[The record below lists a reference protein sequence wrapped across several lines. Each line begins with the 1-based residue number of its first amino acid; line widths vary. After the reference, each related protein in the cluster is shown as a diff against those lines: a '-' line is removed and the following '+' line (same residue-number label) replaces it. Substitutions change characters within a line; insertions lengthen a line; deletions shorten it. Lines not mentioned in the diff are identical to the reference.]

1 MWFDDKYKEFF
12 YTREPTARFLD
23 MGNITQ
29 QLEMK
34 KRLNCKSFAWFMEEV
49 AYDVLDK
56 YPELPANLH
65 WGEVSTRLHFCFV
78 FILFRK
84 FLPRFWKF
92 RRKMA
97 FASISSLSSLE

>member
-65 WGEVSTRLHFCFV
+65 WGEVSSF
-78 FILFRK
+78 FIYF
-84 FLPRFWKF
+84 FF
-92 RRKMA
+92 
-97 FASISSLSSLE
+97 SYY